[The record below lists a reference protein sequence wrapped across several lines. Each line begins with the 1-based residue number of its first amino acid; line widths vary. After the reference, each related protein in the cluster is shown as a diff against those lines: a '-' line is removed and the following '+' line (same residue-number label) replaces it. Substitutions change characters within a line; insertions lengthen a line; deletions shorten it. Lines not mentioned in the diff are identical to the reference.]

1 MKIDIDK
8 AVETVSEMNA
18 ASMKY
23 ELKYCT
29 NGEVYAIKI
38 VIERVDG

>member
-8 AVETVSEMNA
+8 AVEIASEMNA
-18 ASMKY
+18 DSMKY